1 MGFYETLK
9 DNKKDA
15 GLKRLIIGQTLF
27 EPPVLEV
34 YDLDSDSEHEA

>member
-1 MGFYETLK
+1 MILK
-9 DNKKDA
+9 KKNS